1 MIFNFIIKLCSRIE
15 LYFYLPVD
23 KYGGMLYNKSDDYEG
38 REHMVLVTNY
48 LYQLLFTVGVI
59 AVFGLLISLIR
70 RAFCALLGGAGN
82 ILLLITGVVGTPVH
96 EFSHAVACL
105 LFGHKINEVKL
116 YSPSR
121 DGSLGYVDHS
131 YNKKNLYHQ
140 IGNFFISVAPII
152 GGSIFLIH
160 LMMLTVPDIYA
171 SLKLEIGALRGLT
184 DGGIELSELPGIGPG
199 VWNIFLTVF
208 DFSRVG
214 DAFWWIFIVLAIMVS
229 SHMELSG
236 SDVKGALKGFLFL
249 AGLLFA
255 VDLVLFLFF
264 AELLGRVTAL
274 TMSIGVVL
282 SSLFLPALIF
292 CLLLLLLA
300 LIVRGVLAI
309 FGR

>member
-1 MIFNFIIKLCSRIE
+1 
-15 LYFYLPVD
+15 
-23 KYGGMLYNKSDDYEG
+23 
-38 REHMVLVTNY
+38 MVLVTNF

-70 RAFCALLGGAGN
+70 RAFCALIGGAGHV
-82 ILLLITGVVGTPVH
+82 LLLITGIVGTPVH

-105 LFGHKINEVKL
+105 LFGHKINSVKL
-116 YSPSR
+116 FSPSK
-121 DGSLGYVDHS
+121 DGSLGHVDHS

-152 GGSIFLIH
+152 GGSVFLIH
-160 LMMLTVPDIYA
+160 IMMLTVPDIYA
-171 SLKLEIGALRGLT
+171 SLRLEVGVLRGLT
-184 DGGIELSELPGIGPG
+184 DGGVELSELSGIAVG

-208 DFSRVG
+208 DFSRAG
-214 DAFWWIFIVLAIMVS
+214 DILWWIFIAVAIMVS

-236 SDVKGALKGFLFL
+236 SDVKGAFKGFLFL
-249 AGLLFA
+249 AGFLFA

-264 AELLGRVTAL
+264 ADYLGVITAAS
-274 TMSIGVVL
+274 MSIGVIL

-292 CLLLLLLA
+292 CLLLLFLA